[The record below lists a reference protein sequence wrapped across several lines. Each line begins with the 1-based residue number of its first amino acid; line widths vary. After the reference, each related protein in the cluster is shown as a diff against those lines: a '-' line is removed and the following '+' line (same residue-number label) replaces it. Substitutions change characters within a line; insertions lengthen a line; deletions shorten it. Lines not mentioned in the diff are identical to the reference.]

1 MASEFHVF
9 LILLIQ
15 EKEHIRPQRLFIF
28 RIVLIILVS
37 QILDP
42 IVCLRFLSSLCFFF
56 FSFNCEQLQN
66 FENKTCDFLSISL
79 NQC

>member
-9 LILLIQ
+9 LILIQ

-42 IVCLRFLSSLCFFF
+42 IVFLCCVSSLFFY
-56 FSFNCEQLQN
+56 FSH
-66 FENKTCDFLSISL
+66 SIRAIAEF
-79 NQC
+79 